1 MRQKCLERRLSGI
14 NQCYLSLL
22 FAGSFFSVSGKQKHK
37 TQYIVIPSQPVIM
50 ENLLKAETT
59 AIPTRKVFSTSIRV
73 GLFANK
79 RKLMSAANSECYM
92 IILLHI
98 NRSFQNSFIQ
108 HFVAGKKGQQVWL
121 NTDKLSKSRYA
132 GFHKKIQP
140 ALQTKT
146 HDTQKYKNQILRTQA
161 LFQFGEFFFCLLKIN
176 LANPSGPSIL

>member
-1 MRQKCLERRLSGI
+1 
-14 NQCYLSLL
+14 
-22 FAGSFFSVSGKQKHK
+22 
-37 TQYIVIPSQPVIM
+37 M

-132 GFHKKIQP
+132 GFHKKNTACSADQDTRHLEIQKSNSENSGTVP
-140 ALQTKT
+140 VWRVFFLSTK
-146 HDTQKYKNQILRTQA
+146 N
-161 LFQFGEFFFCLLKIN
+161 
-176 LANPSGPSIL
+176 